1 MDTNHER
8 RTAAIL
14 TAMGDLATELVVTSS
29 AAETAAWNEDV
40 GGLREASERLAS
52 LHREYGERYRAL
64 LVADQNAPRGADS
77 CSQ

>member
-1 MDTNHER
+1 MHTYHER
-8 RTAAIL
+8 RITAII
-14 TAMGDLATELVVTSS
+14 TATGDLATELVVTFS

-52 LHREYGERYRAL
+52 LHREYRERYLAL
-64 LVADQNAPRGADS
+64 LVADQNAPGGADS